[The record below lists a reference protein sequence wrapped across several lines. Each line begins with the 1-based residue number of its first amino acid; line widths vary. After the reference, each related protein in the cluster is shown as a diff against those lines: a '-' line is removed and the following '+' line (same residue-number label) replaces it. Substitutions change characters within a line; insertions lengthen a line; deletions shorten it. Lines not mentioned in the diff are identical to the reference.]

1 MNFGKRA
8 TDKKRNSLSSR
19 STMMGKKAHVSF
31 IRIIFI
37 SLIAIMVIGGC
48 VGFGAFKGLLDNAPD
63 IEDVNIM
70 PIGSAT
76 FVYDSDGNQL
86 QKLTA
91 PNSNRMPVTID
102 KIPLDLQHAVVAIED
117 ERFYEHNG
125 IDLRGIV
132 RAGVK
137 GITSGFHFSEGAST
151 ITQQLL
157 KNNVFKNWTNESVVE
172 RFKRKFQEQYLA
184 IQLEKQLKDKD
195 KILESYLNT
204 INLGNGNYG
213 VQAAAHGYFNKDV
226 SELTLS
232 ESTVIAGISQNPTRF
247 NPAVNPEENAK
258 RRKDVLEHMLDQG
271 YITKEQYDECLADNV
286 YDRIQAVES
295 ESSEEDD
302 TYSYFID
309 ELTRQV
315 IDDLMTQKGYSE
327 QQAYNALYSGGL
339 RIYTTQDPQ
348 VQQICD
354 EEYGNPENFPAGTQ
368 VGLDYALTIA
378 HPDGTE
384 ENFSKEMMTSYFK
397 EQDPNFSLLF
407 DSQEQAES
415 YIETFK
421 AAKTEDGSTVIAEQ
435 KYFTPQPQSSM
446 CIMDQH
452 TGYVKA
458 IVGGR
463 GEKATSLS
471 LNRATRTV
479 RQPGSTFKIVST
491 YAPALN
497 ECGKTLATV
506 YDDEYY
512 EYVNG
517 KPVNNWLTG
526 SFGGPTT
533 IREAIVNSVNVVA
546 VKCITDV
553 TPQLAYEYLLKF
565 GFSTIVDTMTVDGKV
580 YSDIGQPTALG
591 GITRG
596 VSNLELTAAYAAIA
610 NNGTYI
616 KPMFYTK
623 ILDEDGNVFLDNTPE
638 KTKVIKPSTAY
649 LLTSAMEDVVDHGT
663 GTRLQLNN
671 MHVAGKTGTTESY
684 NDLWFAGYTPYYTC
698 TVWSG
703 YDDNTKLPSGDY
715 RTYHQD
721 LWRKVMQ
728 RLHEDK
734 TDTDFKMPA
743 TVEKTTVCSETGLL
757 PNYACPTITEYF
769 ETDEISK
776 KRCNVHSNKV
786 YTPPAEEGNEPSD
799 TPTDTPTD
807 NNGNPPTDNNGG
819 TPTDNPGDT
828 PTDNP
833 GGDTPTDNPDTPD
846 TPDTPDNPDTPAPP
860 EGAGE
865 DPGGGET
872 E

>member
-8 TDKKRNSLSSR
+8 TDKKRNALSSH

-31 IRIIFI
+31 VRIIFI
-37 SLIAIMVIGGC
+37 TLIALMVIGGC
-48 VGFGAFKGLLDNAPD
+48 AGFGAFKGLLDNAPD
-63 IEDVNIM
+63 ISEANIV

-76 FVYDSDGNQL
+76 FVYDADGNQL

-125 IDLRGIV
+125 IDIRGII

-137 GITSGFHFSEGAST
+137 GIASGHFSEGAST

-157 KNNVFKNWTNESVVE
+157 KNNVFTDWTDESTVE

-184 IQLEKQLKDKD
+184 LQLEKQLKNKD
-195 KILESYLNT
+195 VILENYLNT
-204 INLGNGNYG
+204 INLGDGNYG

-232 ESTVIAGISQNPTRF
+232 ECTVIAGISQNPTRF

-271 YITKEQYDECLADNV
+271 YINQEQYDECLADNV
-286 YDRIQAVES
+286 YDRIQAVEA
-295 ESSEEDD
+295 ESSQEDD
-302 TYSYFID
+302 TYSYFTD

-315 IDDLMTQKGYSE
+315 LNDLKTQKGYTD

-339 RIYTTQDPQ
+339 RIYTTQDPEI
-348 VQQICD
+348 QQICD
-354 EEYGNPENFPAGTQ
+354 EEYGNPENFPSGSE
-368 VGLDYALTIA
+368 VSLDYALTVT

-384 ENFSKEMMTSYFK
+384 ESYSKEMMKAYFK
-397 EQDPNFSLLF
+397 ENGEPDCTLLF
-407 DSQEQAES
+407 DSPEEAQAHVDA
-415 YIETFK
+415 YK
-421 AAKTEDGSTVIAEQ
+421 AYVTADGSQVIGE
-435 KYFTPQPQSSM
+435 KVYLTPQPQSSLS
-446 CIMDQH
+446 IMDQH

-463 GEKATSLS
+463 GEKSASLT
-471 LNRATRTV
+471 LNRATRAN

-506 YDDEYY
+506 YDDEPY
-512 EYVNG
+512 EYANG
-517 KPVNNWLTG
+517 KPIKNWLTG

-553 TPQLAYEYLLKF
+553 TPQLAFDYLKKF
-565 GFSTIVDTMTVDGKV
+565 GFESVTDHYVNSEGQVF
-580 YSDIGQPTALG
+580 SDVGQPTALG
-591 GITRG
+591 GITLG
-596 VSNLELTAAYAAIA
+596 VTNLELTAAYAAIA

-623 ILDEDGNVFLDNTPE
+623 ILDADGNVVLDNTPE

-649 LLTSAMEDVVDHGT
+649 LLTSAMEDVVKRGT
-663 GTRLQLNN
+663 GTGVRLDN
-671 MHVAGKTGTTESY
+671 MHVAGKTGTTEGY
-684 NDLWFAGYTPYYTC
+684 NDVWFAGFTPYYTC
-698 TVWSG
+698 TAWAG
-703 YDDNTKLPSGDY
+703 YDDFAKLPQGEY
-715 RTYHQD
+715 RSYHQR
-721 LWRKVMQ
+721 LWKKIMQ
-728 RLHEDK
+728 RIHENL

-743 TVEKTTVCSETGLL
+743 TVEEATVCSGTGLL
-757 PNYACPTITEYF
+757 PTYGCPTITEYF
-769 ETDEISK
+769 ETDEIPK
-776 KRCNVHSNKV
+776 KRCTEHTRK
-786 YTPPAEEGNEPSD
+786 YTAPDPVE
-799 TPTDTPTD
+799 TPTQEEPTD
-807 NNGNPPTDNNGG
+807 PNAPTTDVPPTDN
-819 TPTDNPGDT
+819 PDT
-828 PTDNP
+828 PTQDP
-833 GGDTPTDNPDTPD
+833 GDTPD
-846 TPDTPDNPDTPAPP
+846 TPDTPVTPPDDPGTDTPDPGTDTPDPGTDTPTDNPAT
-860 EGAGE
+860 G
-865 DPGGGET
+865 
-872 E
+872 

>member
-1 MNFGKRA
+1 
-8 TDKKRNSLSSR
+8 
-19 STMMGKKAHVSF
+19 
-31 IRIIFI
+31 
-37 SLIAIMVIGGC
+37 
-48 VGFGAFKGLLDNAPD
+48 
-63 IEDVNIM
+63 
-70 PIGSAT
+70 
-76 FVYDSDGNQL
+76 
-86 QKLTA
+86 
-91 PNSNRMPVTID
+91 
-102 KIPLDLQHAVVAIED
+102 
-117 ERFYEHNG
+117 
-125 IDLRGIV
+125 
-132 RAGVK
+132 
-137 GITSGFHFSEGAST
+137 
-151 ITQQLL
+151 
-157 KNNVFKNWTNESVVE
+157 
-172 RFKRKFQEQYLA
+172 
-184 IQLEKQLKDKD
+184 
-195 KILESYLNT
+195 
-204 INLGNGNYG
+204 
-213 VQAAAHGYFNKDV
+213 
-226 SELTLS
+226 
-232 ESTVIAGISQNPTRF
+232 
-247 NPAVNPEENAK
+247 
-258 RRKDVLEHMLDQG
+258 
-271 YITKEQYDECLADNV
+271 
-286 YDRIQAVES
+286 
-295 ESSEEDD
+295 
-302 TYSYFID
+302 
-309 ELTRQV
+309 
-315 IDDLMTQKGYSE
+315 
-327 QQAYNALYSGGL
+327 
-339 RIYTTQDPQ
+339 
-348 VQQICD
+348 
-354 EEYGNPENFPAGTQ
+354 
-368 VGLDYALTIA
+368 
-378 HPDGTE
+378 
-384 ENFSKEMMTSYFK
+384 MMTTYFK
-397 EQDPNFSLLF
+397 AEDPNFSLLF

-415 YIETFK
+415 YIEAFK

-506 YDDEYY
+506 YDDEPYQY
-512 EYVNG
+512 KSG

-546 VKCITDV
+546 VKCITDI
-553 TPQLAYEYLLKF
+553 TPQLAYDYLLKF
-565 GFSTIVDTMTVDGKV
+565 GFTTIVDTLTIDGNV

-671 MHVAGKTGTTESY
+671 MHVAGKTGTTEGY

-743 TVEKTTVCSETGLL
+743 TVEKATVCSETGLL

-769 ETDEISK
+769 ESDEIPK
-776 KRCNVHSNKV
+776 KRCNVHSNRV
-786 YTPPAEEGNEPSD
+786 YTPPAEETNEPPAD

-807 NNGNPPTDNNGG
+807 NPANPPTDNN
-819 TPTDNPGDT
+819 TPPDTPGDT

-846 TPDTPDNPDTPAPP
+846 TPDNPDTPTPP
-860 EGAGE
+860 DEGGE
-865 DPGGGET
+865 GTGGET